1 MFCPDCGAVIAE
13 GRKFCGKC
21 GGHLHAT
28 TGTAETTQFTQ
39 ASLVQAAPTTP
50 AEPISTRAKV
60 LYFTLAALL
69 AVLGGG
75 VWWWFHRPAPA
86 YKVQDPAIYPFQ
98 GLIADGK
105 TQKWGFIDP
114 DGKVLIQPE
123 WDGVAIVGVMGQPI
137 AFNEGLCGVQKDG
150 KWGYID
156 TSGHLAIPNQFDN
169 AGAFVE
175 GLAKVSLGN
184 RVGYIDK
191 TGHYAINPQ
200 FYEAHSF
207 HGGLAVVRADGG
219 WGVVNKSGTYVI
231 RPHFQEM
238 NPNGFS
244 DGLAMVCQGTCGY
257 IDRDGTFVIKSQF
270 DSEGPFSEG
279 LASVRVDNKW
289 GYINSSGKIV
299 INPQFDV
306 ASAFSGGF
314 AAVDVAGNQ
323 GTIDK
328 SGKYV
333 LNPGQYKIQL
343 MEGEPLRVASSDGL
357 GLMTGDGK
365 WVMEPS
371 KALTGIGPIF
381 GRVFLG
387 NVGGQT
393 GLVPISI
400 LGKVLAGPYT
410 GAMLDSLAQDIQNES
425 SAIQSI
431 HTLGNAESSY
441 FSAYS
446 AKGFAASISAL
457 GPATGTPDQDHSG
470 LIAADLATGTK
481 DNYQFVISIPE
492 GTSTGGIN
500 FNYFIVAKPVAGHF
514 GRTLCADS
522 TGAVRYAVSG
532 QECTITSPTL

>member
-1 MFCPDCGAVIAE
+1 
-13 GRKFCGKC
+13 
-21 GGHLHAT
+21 
-28 TGTAETTQFTQ
+28 
-39 ASLVQAAPTTP
+39 
-50 AEPISTRAKV
+50 
-60 LYFTLAALL
+60 
-69 AVLGGG
+69 
-75 VWWWFHRPAPA
+75 
-86 YKVQDPAIYPFQ
+86 
-98 GLIADGK
+98 
-105 TQKWGFIDP
+105 
-114 DGKVLIQPE
+114 
-123 WDGVAIVGVMGQPI
+123 MG
-137 AFNEGLCGVQKDG
+137 
-150 KWGYID
+150 
-156 TSGHLAIPNQFDN
+156 S
-169 AGAFVE
+169 
-175 GLAKVSLGN
+175 
-184 RVGYIDK
+184 
-191 TGHYAINPQ
+191 
-200 FYEAHSF
+200 
-207 HGGLAVVRADGG
+207 AVVRADGG

-371 KALTGIGPIF
+371 KALTGNWSHLWKGIF
-381 GRVFLG
+381 GECP
-387 NVGGQT
+387 GGQT

-400 LGKVLAGPYT
+400 FRQSASPALTLARCWIRWRRTFKMSLVRSNQYT
-410 GAMLDSLAQDIQNES
+410 RWETRNLA
-425 SAIQSI
+425 
-431 HTLGNAESSY
+431 TLAP
-441 FSAYS
+441 YS

-492 GTSTGGIN
+492 GTSAGGIN

-514 GRTLCADS
+514 GRTLCCRLHW
-522 TGAVRYAVSG
+522 GEVRYAVSG